1 MEPGLGYRCGI
12 RRLETLN
19 QKSNCRHKGGGRAKH
34 IERISNLSF
43 YFMFFPASGQ
53 IKPQ

>member
-12 RRLETLN
+12 CRLETLN
-19 QKSNCRHKGGGRAKH
+19 QKSNCRHKGGSKAKH
-34 IERISNLSF
+34 IKKISNLGS
-43 YFMFFPASGQ
+43 YFMFFPAAGQ